1 MINTLTKLK
10 FKAICKLN
18 FVQKK
23 EYVHQKRQEK
33 LKRQIQTHKQEM
45 EQQYGF
51 VPISGA
57 KNYSSYWDN

>member
-1 MINTLTKLK
+1 M
-10 FKAICKLN
+10 LN

-51 VPISGA
+51 VPISGD
-57 KNYSSYWDN
+57 KNYSSYWD